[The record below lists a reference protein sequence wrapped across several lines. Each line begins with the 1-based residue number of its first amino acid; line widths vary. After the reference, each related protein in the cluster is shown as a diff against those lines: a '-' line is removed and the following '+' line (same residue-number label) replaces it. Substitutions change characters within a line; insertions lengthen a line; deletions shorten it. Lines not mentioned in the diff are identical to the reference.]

1 MNVHTPTL
9 RARRGFTMLEM
20 LLSMA
25 LLMTVLGLSTR
36 LFRVQANAVS
46 TQAGRL
52 DAMQNSRFALGL
64 LEREVRMA
72 GVGVADAQPLLVMA
86 GPLGL
91 SFNADLAA
99 LDTGDYSAVYINP
112 DADSASVDVM
122 RTSAKITLPGTS
134 KLYPDTNYMYNV
146 GVPSNAET
154 ITYWLS
160 RDSTSTRSNEY
171 ILFRRANARTPKVVA
186 RGIIVNTT
194 DTVFQYWKADT
205 SGTLTRVS
213 GALLPINHSA
223 AMHGSTADTSR
234 SALTDSIKQMRVTFK
249 SIYHDPKTNVDVMR
263 TVSQTI
269 HLMNA
274 MLIHRST
281 CGQPPLGV
289 SPTAVA
295 TAAGPGNPQTSVT
308 ISWAASTDE
317 AHGEKDI
324 ERYALYRRLAA
335 VTTFD
340 EPFASVPAGSTSYSF
355 TDTDVVTGQQW
366 VYGVAAQDCT
376 PASSPIGSTT
386 TITIP

>member
-1 MNVHTPTL
+1 VHTPAL
-9 RARRGFTMLEM
+9 RARRGFTILEM
-20 LLSMA
+20 ILSMT
-25 LLMTVLGLSTR
+25 LLLAVLGLSTR

-64 LEREVRMA
+64 LEREIRMA

-86 GPLGL
+86 GPMAV

-112 DADSASVDVM
+112 DADSAAVDVM
-122 RTSAKITLPGTS
+122 RKAAKITLPGTS
-134 KLYPDTNYMYNV
+134 RQWPDTDYTYNV

-160 RDSTSTRSNEY
+160 LDSTSTRSNEY
-171 ILFRRANARTPKVVA
+171 ILFRRANSRPAKVVA
-186 RGIIVNTT
+186 RGIIVNSG
-194 DTVFQYWKADT
+194 DTVFKYWKSDT
-205 SGTLTRVS
+205 TGTLTPIS
-213 GALLPINHSA
+213 QAILPIVHNST
-223 AMHGSTADTSR
+223 MHGAPSDTGR
-234 SALTDSIKQMRVTFK
+234 WSALTDSVKQMRVTFK
-249 SIYHDPKTNVDVMR
+249 SLYHDPKTNVDVMR
-263 TVSQTI
+263 SVQQTI

-274 MLIHRST
+274 GLIHRST

-295 TAAGPGNPQTSVT
+295 TAAGGAVTQTYVT
-308 ISWAASTDE
+308 VSWTPSTDDG
-317 AHGEKDI
+317 AGEKDV
-324 ERYALYRRLAA
+324 ERYAIYRRLAGVA
-335 VTTFD
+335 TFD
-340 EPFASVPAGSTSYSF
+340 EPIASIPGGSSSYAF
-355 TDTDVVTGQQW
+355 KDTDVITGQQW
-366 VYGVAAQDCT
+366 IYGVAAQDCT